1 MGVKPTE
8 GLNKEPNTE
17 GHLKVYKG
25 IGKNLDNSLEHWNL
39 SGGDFLSFS
48 FCMENLLSF
57 PVIFSR
63 GHLFGTF

>member
-1 MGVKPTE
+1 MNVNVRFSMGVKPTE

-39 SGGDFLSFS
+39 SGGDF
-48 FCMENLLSF
+48 
-57 PVIFSR
+57 
-63 GHLFGTF
+63 